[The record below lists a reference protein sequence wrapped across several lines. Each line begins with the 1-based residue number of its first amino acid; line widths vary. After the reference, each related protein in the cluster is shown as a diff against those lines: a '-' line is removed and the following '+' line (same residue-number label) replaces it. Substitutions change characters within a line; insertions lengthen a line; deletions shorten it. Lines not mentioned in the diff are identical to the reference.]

1 MSETRQISKLGM
13 PKWGLTMTEGT
24 VIEWLVEEGTELKSG
39 DEVVEV
45 ESEKINNVV
54 EAPAA
59 GVLRRRVAAE
69 GNVIPVG
76 GLMGVIA
83 DASVPD
89 EEIDAFVEEFQ
100 ATFVPEEEVAAGP
113 APETVEVDGR
123 RIQYLKMG
131 EGGTSLVFIPGFA
144 GDINIFVFN
153 QEALSQDR
161 AVYALDMPGHG
172 GSAKDVGEGDLD
184 FFAGVVAGFLD
195 EVGIE
200 KAHLAG
206 HSIGGAIAGTFAL
219 AHPER
224 VASLTLIASAGLGE
238 EINADYIEGFIAAN
252 RRREM
257 KNVLQRLF
265 GDPDLVTRDLVN
277 DVLSYKRLDG
287 VDEALRTVADRVFS
301 GGRQAKVL
309 DLTGSD
315 VPILAIWGSEDEVV
329 PASHADNLPDRAR
342 VEIIDGKG
350 HSVQMEAAGRVN
362 RLIGEFL
369 DGLDE
374 T

>member
-1 MSETRQISKLGM
+1 VSETRQITKLGM
-13 PKWGLTMTEGT
+13 PKWGLSMTEGT

-69 GNVIPVG
+69 GDVIPVG

-83 DASVPD
+83 DASVPE
-89 EEIDAFVEEFQ
+89 EEIDVFVEEFQ
-100 ATFVPEEEVAAGP
+100 ATFVPEEEEAAGP
-113 APETVEVDGR
+113 APEMVEVDGR
-123 RIQYLKMG
+123 QVQYLKMG
-131 EGGTSLVFIPGFA
+131 EGGTPLIFIPGFG

-153 QEALSQDR
+153 QETLSQNR

-172 GSAKDVGEGDLD
+172 SSSKDVGGGDLD

-195 EVGIE
+195 EMGIE

-206 HSIGGAIAGTFAL
+206 HSMGGAIAGAVAL

-224 VASLTLIASAGLGE
+224 VASLILIASAGCGE
-238 EINADYIEGFIAAN
+238 EINAEYIEGFIAAD
-252 RRREM
+252 RRRQM
-257 KNVLQRLF
+257 KNVLQLLF
-265 GDPDLVTRDLVN
+265 ADPELVTRDLVN
-277 DVLSYKRLDG
+277 DVLSYKRKDG
-287 VDEALRTVADRVFS
+287 VDESLRTVADRVFP

-309 DLTGSD
+309 DFSRTD
-315 VPILAIWGSEDEVV
+315 VPILVVWGSEDEIV
-329 PASHADNLPDRAR
+329 PTSHADNLPDRAR
-342 VEIIDGKG
+342 VEIVDGKG
-350 HSVQMEAAGRVN
+350 HSVQMEAASRVN
-362 RLIGEFL
+362 RLIEDFL
-369 DGLDE
+369 GGLRS
-374 T
+374 

>member
-13 PKWGLTMTEGT
+13 PKWGLTMTEGR
-24 VIEWLVEEGTELKSG
+24 VIEWLVEEGAELDVG

-69 GNVIPVG
+69 GDVLSVG

-89 EEIDAFVEEFQ
+89 ADIDAFVEEFQ

-131 EGGTSLVFIPGFA
+131 EGGTPLIFIPGFA

-153 QEALSQDR
+153 QEALSSDR

-172 GSAKDVGEGDLD
+172 RSAKDVGEGDLD

-195 EVGIE
+195 EMGIE

-224 VASLTLIASAGLGE
+224 VASLILIASACLGE

-257 KNVLQRLF
+257 KNVLQLLF
-265 GDPDLVTRDLVN
+265 ADPDLVTRDLVN
-277 DVLSYKRLDG
+277 
-287 VDEALRTVADRVFS
+287 EALRTVADRVFP
-301 GGRQAKVL
+301 GRRQAKVL
-309 DLTGSD
+309 DLSGSD
-315 VPILAIWGSEDEVV
+315 VPLLAVWGSEDDIV
-329 PASHADNLPDRAR
+329 PASHADNLPDHAR
-342 VEIIDGKG
+342 VDIIDGKG
-350 HSVQMEAAGRVN
+350 HSVQMEAAGMVN
-362 RLIGEFL
+362 RLVADFL
-369 DGLDE
+369 RSVE
-374 T
+374 S